1 VTHTAH
7 EGIVRLDRSSSRDE
21 ANRSRAMRAIV
32 VSSLGLLFTSTLELV
47 VVVFSGSVALLADG
61 LHNLGD
67 VFTTVGVYFGFRASR
82 RPPSRKYPYGYGRAE
97 DLAGILIVAAIWGS
111 AVLAAI
117 QSYDKLRSGRGT
129 THLTLGMLAAFIGI
143 VGNQLVAR
151 YKGRVGR
158 EIKSAPLIV
167 DARHSWLDAIA
178 SFGALVGLIGVAL
191 GFRQADPLA
200 GFAITVLIIR
210 IGIEAT
216 HDVVARLMDVNDGE
230 LAGEVARV
238 VRTIPGV
245 SSVSDVRIRWLGR
258 QAEMRLVIH
267 VAATMP
273 ITEAHELA
281 HRVQERLRVEHP
293 DAREIM
299 VEPAPSIADEGSLTT
314 TAS

>member
-200 GFAITVLIIR
+200 GFAITVLIVR

>member
-1 VTHTAH
+1 
-7 EGIVRLDRSSSRDE
+7 
-21 ANRSRAMRAIV
+21 MRAIV

-200 GFAITVLIIR
+200 GFAITVLIVR

-216 HDVVARLMDVNDGE
+216 HDVVARLIDVNDGE

-245 SSVSDVRIRWLGR
+245 SSVSDVRIRWLER

>member
-1 VTHTAH
+1 MACTTWGTYSRPSACTSVSARPGGHRAGSTRTATAAP
-7 EGIVRLDRSSSRDE
+7 RTSP
-21 ANRSRAMRAIV
+21 A
-32 VSSLGLLFTSTLELV
+32 SSLW
-47 VVVFSGSVALLADG
+47 
-61 LHNLGD
+61 
-67 VFTTVGVYFGFRASR
+67 
-82 RPPSRKYPYGYGRAE
+82 RP
-97 DLAGILIVAAIWGS
+97 IWGS

-158 EIKSAPLIV
+158 EIRSAPLIV

-200 GFAITVLIIR
+200 GFAITVLIVR